1 MLILLL
7 LHDFGVASTLQ
18 YSTFLRIHLLN
29 KYLLVLLVLRQTL
42 PVSEKTESPASM
54 KHAFWEER
62 ETRAVRAK
70 QTKKGFTEEK
80 L

>member
-1 MLILLL
+1 M
-7 LHDFGVASTLQ
+7 
-18 YSTFLRIHLLN
+18 LN